1 MTSSKLLWKLLFRV
15 LLLTLCVAAIVLCIV
30 NSQYTY
36 AVILSPVF
44 AYLVYILCRFQLKTQ
59 NELRQF
65 SEALKYR
72 DFTRH
77 FDIEKAD
84 TEVKYLRQSFNEI
97 NYTIK
102 AISREKE
109 MQYQYLQKML
119 EFVDTGILLYQ
130 EDTGNIIWMNDALKK
145 MLDIP
150 YLRTIYSLEKRNPI
164 LFQQIQAL
172 KAGNTQVVAISN
184 AVSADN
190 KVLLSATSF
199 STDAE
204 IYKLVAVQNV
214 NDALDENEV
223 QSWQKLLR
231 VLTHEIMN
239 SVAPISSLADTL
251 KKRLQMPLDENLL
264 SDLEQGIDTIKKRSE
279 GLIRFTEVYRNLN
292 KINNLQRSKIL
303 VRDLFENIYLLL
315 EPTLEK
321 KQIELDII
329 LKQPGI
335 TIDADMSLMEQVII
349 NLLLNAIEAVKE
361 TPEPVITFTAEK
373 SGTRTE
379 IRIADN
385 GLGMPED
392 IQDKIFVPFFS
403 TRKNGSGIGLSIC
416 RQIVLL
422 HKGNIQ
428 VRSKEGEGSVFIITV

>member
-1 MTSSKLLWKLLFRV
+1 ML
-15 LLLTLCVAAIVLCIV
+15 
-30 NSQYTY
+30 
-36 AVILSPVF
+36 
-44 AYLVYILCRFQLKTQ
+44 RFQLKTQ
-59 NELRQF
+59 DELAQF
-65 SEALKYR
+65 LHALQYR

-77 FDIEKAD
+77 FDINKAGA
-84 TEVKYLRQSFNEI
+84 EVKYLRQSFNEI
-97 NYTIK
+97 NFTIK

-109 MQYQYLQKML
+109 TQYQYLQKML

-130 EDTGNIIWMNDALKK
+130 EENGRIIWMNDALKK

-150 YLRTIYSLEKRNPI
+150 YLRTIYSLEKRNSSLFHQI
-164 LFQQIQAL
+164 LALQAG
-172 KAGNTQVVAISN
+172 KTEVAVISN
-184 AVSADN
+184 HVSADS

-199 STDAE
+199 STDSE

-251 KKRLQMPLDENLL
+251 KKRLQMPLDSTLL
-264 SDLEQGIDTIKKRSE
+264 NDLEQGIDTIKKRSE

-292 KINNLQRSKIL
+292 KINSLQRSQIL
-303 VRDLFENIYLLL
+303 VRDLFENVYLLL

-321 KQIELDII
+321 KQIELEII
-329 LKQPGI
+329 LKQPGL
-335 TIDADMSLMEQVII
+335 TIDADINLMEQVII

-361 TPEPVITFTAEK
+361 SHEPLITFTAEK
-373 SGTRTE
+373 SGARTE

-385 GLGMPED
+385 GSGMPED

-428 VRSKEGEGSVFIITV
+428 VRSKEFDGSVFIITI